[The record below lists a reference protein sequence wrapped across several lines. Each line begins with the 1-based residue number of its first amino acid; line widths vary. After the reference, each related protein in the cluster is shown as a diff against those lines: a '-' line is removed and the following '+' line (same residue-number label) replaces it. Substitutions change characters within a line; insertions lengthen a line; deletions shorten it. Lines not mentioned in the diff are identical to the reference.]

1 MVNDQIRS
9 LLRIV
14 SDVLGDDV
22 VGVYLFG
29 SAVLGGLRLHS
40 DIDVMVVSTRPTTRP
55 EKQRLVAQ
63 LLDLSGRPRH
73 LELTIVVEGDIRPW
87 RYPPRMDLQ
96 YGDWWREEFESG
108 DVAPGGSATNPDLA
122 SLIRMVLIADTPLAG
137 PSPTDVFEP
146 VPRRDYVAALT
157 HGLDGLLQDLES
169 DTRNVVLTLARIWSS
184 IVTDEVR
191 SKDAAAD
198 WALPLLPAKL
208 QPVLAEA
215 RAIYLGEQE
224 EESETFQVEVRSFVE
239 LVVAEI
245 RRSGG

>member
-1 MVNDQIRS
+1 M
-9 LLRIV
+9 LR
-14 SDVLGDDV
+14 
-22 VGVYLFG
+22 
-29 SAVLGGLRLHS
+29 
-40 DIDVMVVSTRPTTRP
+40 
-55 EKQRLVAQ
+55 
-63 LLDLSGRPRH
+63 
-73 LELTIVVEGDIRPW
+73 
-87 RYPPRMDLQ
+87 
-96 YGDWWREEFESG
+96 
-108 DVAPGGSATNPDLA
+108 
-122 SLIRMVLIADTPLAG
+122 
-137 PSPTDVFEP
+137 
-146 VPRRDYVAALT
+146 
-157 HGLDGLLQDLES
+157 DLES

-224 EESETFQVEVRSFVE
+224 EESETFQVEVRSFAE